1 MSIVTFL
8 VLEEKC
14 GLWYQIFLI
23 RLRSQFLSLS
33 HLTVVVELFV

>member
-1 MSIVTFL
+1 MFVATFL

-14 GLWYQIFLI
+14 GLSYQIFLI
-23 RLRSQFLSLS
+23 RLCFQFLQLS